1 MCGVLH
7 LRGLLFIAPYIHGQ
21 MTLRTEHLKRHK
33 TQHLRLSAKG
43 HRKFR
48 VAIVDENSLCRK
60 GLGDLLREDGRFEVV
75 AEADHGESGLKA
87 ILETRPDVAVL
98 DVALPGLS
106 GLEIAALLKTK
117 DHAIQPVILG
127 LQKDE
132 KLFNQAIGLDI
143 RGYMLKKNAPN
154 EILDC
159 IHAVARG
166 EAYISSS
173 FTDLLLRRRS
183 NIESLSRRKPG
194 LSQLTAAERRILKR
208 IAQGRTSREIA
219 AECSISPRTVD
230 SHRAHICEKL
240 GLSGSNRLLQF
251 ALEHRDALGHLD

>member
-1 MCGVLH
+1 
-7 LRGLLFIAPYIHGQ
+7 
-21 MTLRTEHLKRHK
+21 MTLRSEENVKLQK
-33 TQHLRLSAKG
+33 TSSSRLPARTN
-43 HRKFR
+43 RKYR
-48 VAIVDENSLCRK
+48 VVIVDENPLCRK
-60 GLGDLLREDGRFEVV
+60 GLSELLREDGRFEVV
-75 AEADHGESGLKA
+75 AEGDHGETGLA
-87 ILETRPDVAVL
+87 IILEKKPDVAVL
-98 DVALPGLS
+98 DVMLPGLT

-117 DHAIQPVILG
+117 DSNIKPVILSME
-127 LQKDE
+127 KDE
-132 KLFNQAIGLDI
+132 KFFNQAISLEI
-143 RGYMLKKNAPN
+143 RGYVLKKNAPS
-154 EILDC
+154 EILGC
-159 IHAVARG
+159 ILAVARG

-173 FTDLLLRRRS
+173 FTDFLLQRRS
-183 NIESLSRRKPG
+183 NIEALSRQKPG